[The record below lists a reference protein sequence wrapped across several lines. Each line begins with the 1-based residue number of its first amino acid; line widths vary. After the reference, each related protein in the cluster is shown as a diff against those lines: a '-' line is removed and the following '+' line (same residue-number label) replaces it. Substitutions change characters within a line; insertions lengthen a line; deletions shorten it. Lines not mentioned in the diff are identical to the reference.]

1 MTMRE
6 NTHTSRISPDNHP
19 DWRWQKASRWYN
31 TGVGTDTDDPWVI
44 RAVAVLWALQA
55 RPTVPQLPAELY
67 PTAQAIQL
75 YARDALEK
83 QLLEARLLAQQDD
96 KEIAARCGTTPD
108 VIAAYAALFFDVRG
122 PGRKQVWLAG
132 QFFGGTVPSGCHGQL
147 GDALKQ
153 RAFFVGSQ
161 AVEELIEVMFTLDGR
176 TVAACTAPDLP
187 EESLM
192 TRFELAIALLPFS
205 HEGIVWRSIVR
216 DGYMR
221 GLQPCI
227 PVAVAWTVLERA
239 KISGKLRRQIKQLA
253 KHQSQGN
260 RMA

>member
-1 MTMRE
+1 MTMQV
-6 NTHTSRISPDNHP
+6 NTHTSRISPDSHP

-31 TGVGTDTDDPWVI
+31 TGVGGDTDDPWVI
-44 RAVAVLWALQA
+44 GAVAVLLAVQT
-55 RPTVPQLPAELY
+55 RSTVPQLPAELH
-67 PTAQAIQL
+67 PTVQAIQL
-75 YARDALEK
+75 HARDALEK

-96 KEIAARCGTTPD
+96 QEIAARCGTTPD
-108 VIAAYAALFFDVRG
+108 LIAAYAALFFDVRG